1 MRSHACFLLAV
12 GMLTAACSRGQAAPD
27 GPDGNRQRLAAAE
40 VTPPAGIS
48 IWRPGKPAD
57 PGPLV
62 FRPLSDFVG
71 SDSIKLSNGIEVD
84 LADWRSLSLSST
96 GENCT
101 STLIGPRT
109 ILTAAHC
116 VDAGKRPGQSDQER
130 GGSMSIAGDDFHLIC
145 VMHDKYKALAPAA
158 EGGVRGTRDY
168 ALCDLGRDVDLK
180 VVEPE
185 SIDTVNPVTGGA
197 AILLTGYGCTAVEI
211 TQFGKLTYKR
221 SDGKLRMGDER
232 LDGIDRNS
240 GAEPQGIWS
249 ATRTFI
255 VTPPSTP
262 VPGARPAPEPILC
275 PGDSGGPVMTGATI
289 RNQAAKRKVVAVNSA
304 LGWERTGTSWTIYS
318 YVAPLATPDFRA
330 FIQKYVADRPGLVI
344 CGYNKVGSLG
354 GCRA

>member
-1 MRSHACFLLAV
+1 MSI
-12 GMLTAACSRGQAAPD
+12 AACARGQAAPD
-27 GPDGNRQRLAAAE
+27 GPDGNRQPLAAAE
-40 VTPPAGIS
+40 TTPLDRIR

-57 PGPLV
+57 PGPV
-62 FRPLSDFVG
+62 AFKPLSDFTG

-84 LADWRSLSLSST
+84 LADWRSVSRSAT

-130 GGSMSIAGDDFHLIC
+130 GGSMSIAGDDFQLTC

-168 ALCDLGRDVDLK
+168 ALCDLGRVVDFN
-180 VVEPE
+180 VVEAE
-185 SIDTVNPVTGGA
+185 SINIVNPIPGGTS
-197 AILLTGYGCTAVEI
+197 ILLTGYGCTAVEI
-211 TQFGKLTYKR
+211 TRFGKLTYKR

-232 LDGIDRNS
+232 LDGIDQNS
-240 GAEPQGIWS
+240 GSEPQGIWS
-249 ATRTFI
+249 ATRTVI
-255 VTPPSTP
+255 AISPGPP
-262 VPGARPAPEPILC
+262 VPGAKPAPEPILC
-275 PGDSGGPVMTGATI
+275 PGDSGGPVMTGATV

-330 FIQKYVADRPGLVI
+330 FIQQYVVDRPGLVI
-344 CGYNKVGSLG
+344 CGYNQIGGLG
-354 GCRA
+354 GCRV